1 MLNAKQIIS
10 EGLLKLEHTKGKAA
24 QVGYDLSLKAVSRIG
39 SSIVVGG
46 TFNKNTKIGKVLKVG
61 RVLKDKT
68 ELTTYIPI
76 ETINLDGDKGWL
88 LYQGVYD
95 ITFHEG
101 CCIPSNL
108 VGLIRQRSSLLRNG
122 TVLHSSVFDPG
133 FETDSIGTVMVVNE
147 TIFIEDGARVAQIYF
162 HECTP
167 VDSDNLYN
175 GQWQGDAQRNA

>member
-10 EGLLKLEHTKGKAA
+10 EGLLKLEHSKGKAA
-24 QVGYDLSLKAVSRIG
+24 QVGYDLSLKAVSKIG
-39 SSIVVGG
+39 SSIGIDG
-46 TFNKNTKIGKVLKVG
+46 KIGKVLKN
-61 RVLKDKT
+61 KT
-68 ELTTYIPI
+68 ELTTYTPI
-76 ETINLDGDKGWL
+76 GQINLDGDKGWL
-88 LYQGVYD
+88 LYGGVYD

-101 CCIPSNL
+101 CYIPSNL

-133 FETDSIGTVMVVNE
+133 FETEFMGTVMVVNE

-175 GQWQGDAQRNA
+175 GQWQNDSQRNA

>member
-1 MLNAKQIIS
+1 MMLNAKQIING
-10 EGLLKLEHTKGKAA
+10 ELLKLEHSKGKAA
-24 QVGYDLSLKAVSRIG
+24 QVGYDLSLKEVNRIG
-39 SSIVVGG
+39 VSVAGEA
-46 TFNKNTKIGKVLKVG
+46 NTIYADNKIGK
-61 RVLKDKT
+61 VLKDKT
-68 ELTTYIPI
+68 ELATYTPV
-76 ETINLDGDKGWL
+76 ETIQLGGVQGWL

-101 CCIPSNL
+101 CKIPANL

-133 FETDSIGTVMVVNE
+133 FETEFMGTVMVVNE

>member
-10 EGLLKLEHTKGKAA
+10 EGLLKLEHSQGKAA
-24 QVGYDLSLKAVSRIG
+24 QVGYDLSLKEVSKIG
-39 SSIVVGG
+39 DPNG
-46 TFNKNTKIGKVLKVG
+46 TNGRTGTYTYKMGKVLKN
-61 RVLKDKT
+61 KT
-68 ELTTYIPI
+68 ELATYTPI
-76 ETINLDGDKGWL
+76 EQINLDGDKGWL
-88 LYQGVYD
+88 LYEGVYD

-101 CCIPSNL
+101 CKIPANL

-133 FETDSIGTVMVVNE
+133 FETEFMGTVMVVNE

-175 GQWQGDAQRNA
+175 GQWQGDVQRLM